1 VSAFEVAKLYLK
13 VTPKEVLNSLF
24 ESAVAQMNSK
34 AAGSFMYDMLFD
46 IVEAMTLF
54 QSSDKIEELFK
65 NYIVGT
71 LVKDKKEKQEENVK
85 LKDQSLRRRL
95 KKAYKLL
102 QDIMSSENEGC
113 VDFVASELDNI
124 EKILTTSTYKVV
136 EGTQVARLACF
147 NLVIEKKP
155 SMSVKNKIVK
165 ISISE
170 ALASFN
176 NEAVIGD
183 GIAYNLL
190 RTVGKLYE
198 NAEKLNDFV
207 DAVMA
212 GLVGDNQLISN
223 TIMSLKF
230 IVQEFAENFT
240 IDTLKFILEQV
251 LEFVVSNQRNEVNS
265 SLQFLVVFVKILPV
279 AFVGNHLRLIMKAI
293 SLMVPDT
300 RRHCRLLLSYLLK
313 KLCKKFTAEEII
325 KLVPGTDETL
335 HKKLRNIRKE
345 MNRAKRNRAENA
357 KKKSKDDD
365 SDDDEFM
372 NVEKKSMT

>member
-1 VSAFEVAKLYLK
+1 
-13 VTPKEVLNSLF
+13 
-24 ESAVAQMNSK
+24 M
-34 AAGSFMYDMLFD
+34 
-46 IVEAMTLF
+46 
-54 QSSDKIEELFK
+54 
-65 NYIVGT
+65 
-71 LVKDKKEKQEENVK
+71 
-85 LKDQSLRRRL
+85 RRRL

-102 QDIMSSENEGC
+102 QDIMSSEEEGC
-113 VDFVASELDNI
+113 VEFVASELDNI

-136 EGTQVARLACF
+136 EGTQVSRLACF

-198 NAEKLNDFV
+198 SAEKLNEFV

-230 IVQEFAENFT
+230 IVQEFAENLT
-240 IDTLKFILEQV
+240 IDTLKFILEQI
-251 LEFVVSNQRNEVNS
+251 LEFVVSNQRNEVNA

-279 AFVGNHLRLIMKAI
+279 AFVANHLRLIMKAI
-293 SLMVPDT
+293 SLMVDDT

-357 KKKSKDDD
+357 KKKSKEDD
-365 SDDDEFM
+365 SDDEDEFT